1 MRIAF
6 WNINQNTNS
15 YLLDLLS
22 EFSNS
27 RKIDL
32 LILLE
37 SRFNPEDVLLSIN
50 RHEALFY
57 YSPSIAFREDD
68 YFQIYSKFDPKSTLS
83 IKEEKRKQARII
95 QTSQVT
101 PFTLI
106 MMHLQSKLYF
116 DEANQN
122 AMTPQARFFIDQAEA
137 LAGND
142 RTIVL
147 GDFNMQPFQY
157 GMVQTTGLHATMD
170 KRTARMVTRQVN
182 GEDFKL
188 FYNPMWSFFGE
199 FGKGDVNGT
208 YYYNA
213 SKPIEYYWY
222 LFDQV
227 LVRPSMLE
235 EFDEKSLEIVTKIG
249 KHKLLTPSSTIDET
263 ISDHLPVTFNLKT
276 K

>member
-15 YLLDLLS
+15 FLLDLLS

-37 SRFNPEDVLLSIN
+37 SRFSSEDVLLSVN

-57 YSPSIAFREDD
+57 YSPSVAFREDD
-68 YFQIYSKFDPKSTLS
+68 YFQ
-83 IKEEKRKQARII
+83 
-95 QTSQVT
+95 
-101 PFTLI
+101 
-106 MMHLQSKLYF
+106 
-116 DEANQN
+116 
-122 AMTPQARFFIDQAEA
+122 
-137 LAGND
+137 
-142 RTIVL
+142 
-147 GDFNMQPFQY
+147 
-157 GMVQTTGLHATMD
+157 
-170 KRTARMVTRQVN
+170 
-182 GEDFKL
+182 
-188 FYNPMWSFFGE
+188 
-199 FGKGDVNGT
+199 
-208 YYYNA
+208 
-213 SKPIEYYWY
+213 IEYYWY

-263 ISDHLPVTFNLKT
+263 ISDHLPVIFNLKI